1 MKSEKHG
8 KKIPRAGIVS
18 VKGVAVPARDQ
29 TTQDLKPDAAPS
41 VDAPA
46 AVAVSEP
53 AAPTKPVAPKKS
65 SAPPKLAKPA
75 KTIKSVEPVKA
86 TKPAKIE
93 KKPLNFKVAGDFR
106 REFKTYAS
114 THDLKLNRLLEL
126 AFESYRKQ
134 HGD

>member
-1 MKSEKHG
+1 MKSEKHV
-8 KKIPRAGIVS
+8 KKRSTAGIVS
-18 VKGVAVPARDQ
+18 VKSGTEPARDQ
-29 TTQDLKPDAAPS
+29 TTQDLKAEPS

-46 AVAVSEP
+46 PVAAEESATPAKP
-53 AAPTKPVAPKKS
+53 AAKTKS
-65 SAPPKLAKPA
+65 SAPPKLTKAA
-75 KTIKSVEPVKA
+75 KTIKSVETVKA

-93 KKPLNFKVAGDFR
+93 KKPLNFKVAVDFR

-126 AFESYRKQ
+126 AFESYRKK